1 MDPIFLPI
9 VPSSQISLNHLP
21 SLRFRHVQPIRINDM
36 AKIPTNISPNS
47 AHKKERNSL
56 KNMKCPINDLPNEI
70 LASIFS
76 IGVNK
81 EDDGDEGEDAEW
93 EDMDAGEGFDPDVTG

>member
-1 MDPIFLPI
+1 MF
-9 VPSSQISLNHLP
+9 NA
-21 SLRFRHVQPIRINDM
+21 PIRINDM